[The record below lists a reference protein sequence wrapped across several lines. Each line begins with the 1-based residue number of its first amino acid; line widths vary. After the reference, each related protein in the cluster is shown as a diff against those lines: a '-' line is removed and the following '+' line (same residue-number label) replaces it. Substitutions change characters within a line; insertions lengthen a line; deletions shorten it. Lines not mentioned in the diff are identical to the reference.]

1 MSDYKIQFKID
12 GQVVTEEQIHD
23 VELSRYHK
31 VFKEFGE
38 KQIPLQM
45 NGQEYKVED
54 ALEMSLEEA

>member
-38 KQIPLQM
+38 KQIPTDKNTKWKMPWKCPLKKQR
-45 NGQEYKVED
+45 N
-54 ALEMSLEEA
+54 S